1 MNQKKYHIA
10 GTSLGGFIV
19 GIHAT
24 MFPKNIASA
33 LLICPA
39 GIKSP
44 VESEMF
50 ITYEKEKKILLL
62 PKTNEEFIDMID
74 LLVHKPVK
82 FPDIIVSGVMEAR
95 RQAHDFYYR
104 SEFPLVFKMIL
115 KFTVYVLG
123 AFCF

>member
-1 MNQKKYHIA
+1 
-10 GTSLGGFIV
+10 
-19 GIHAT
+19 
-24 MFPKNIASA
+24 MFPKNVASA

-50 ITYEKEKKILLL
+50 LTYEKEKKIVLL
-62 PKTNEEFIDMID
+62 PETNEEFIQMID

-82 FPDIIVSGVMEAR
+82 FPDIIVSGVMQAR

-104 SEFPLVFKMIL
+104 SELPSVL
-115 KFTVYVLG
+115 K
-123 AFCF
+123 